1 MPDEHPE
8 DVLAAVLVPD
18 FDQLAQRVA
27 NGDLAVFG
35 WEWSEEGPETF
46 EELFEYAAEK
56 VGFVAAFERIAAKR
70 VTIASREGAPPAT
83 ERVRQ
88 AIAALEKHRDH
99 Q

>member
-1 MPDEHPE
+1 MPDERPA

-18 FDQLAQRVA
+18 FEQLAQRVA
-27 NGDLAVFG
+27 NGDIAIFG

-46 EELFEYAAEK
+46 EALFEYTAEQ
-56 VGFVAAFERIAAKR
+56 VGFAAAFERIPARK
-70 VTIASREGAPPAT
+70 VTIASRQGSPPEP

-88 AIAALEKHRDH
+88 AIAALEKFRDH